1 MTVESHLAE
10 LERRHLA
17 IDSKISDEERRPAK
31 DGLEIAA
38 LKRQKL
44 SLKDEME
51 RLRKETVGTRAN

>member
-17 IDSKISDEERRPAK
+17 IDTRISDEERRPAQ

-44 SLKDEME
+44 SLKDEIE
-51 RLRKETVGTRAN
+51 RLRKEAVPERAN

>member
-17 IDSKISDEERRPAK
+17 IDTKIADEERRPAQ

-38 LKRQKL
+38 LKKQKL
-44 SLKDEME
+44 SLKDEIE
-51 RLRKETVGTRAN
+51 RLRKEAVARRAN

>member
-17 IDSKISDEERRPAK
+17 IDTKIADEERRPAQ

-38 LKRQKL
+38 LKKQKL
-44 SLKDEME
+44 SLKDEIE
-51 RLRKETVGTRAN
+51 RLRKEAVPERTN